1 MEKEK
6 YSKKEIDMSIEDIQK
21 MMLMG
26 MSRRD
31 KRRVSK
37 KKKLKVKRL

>member
-31 KRRVSK
+31 KRKVSK

>member
-26 MSRRD
+26 MSRRY
-31 KRRVSK
+31 KRKVSK